1 MWRSRGGRLVIASVV
16 LLTYLAL
23 ENLAEPGRALGLA
36 IGAAVAA
43 IVSGTL
49 GTLSRTA
56 SFGGSRQLETRLR
69 RRLLQHLDRVEL
81 GWFLGRRAGTV
92 RQAIL
97 QDTAWPAGVYSEVYV
112 GIAGGLARAV
122 VTIALLAWLSIP
134 LTVVVLLV
142 GLLRLLPVPANE
154 DLVRAHRTQQNAE
167 EDVNA
172 AVTEFTQGLAVLRA
186 FGGQGT
192 SANRLTHALHER
204 AGATGQ
210 VDRLEGAQKRFVDMG
225 RDGMVGIIL
234 VLVVGAA
241 LIAAGR
247 LEPLALLPFFLLA
260 GAVGDAVSMLVT
272 TRGARRRNQMVL
284 GGIEEVLAQEELE
297 VLEREDPGDTPPGQG
312 PRPAALQLEEVTF
325 GYEHGIPVL
334 EDLSLNIPAGTS
346 VALVGASGTGKTT
359 LARLLPRFWDAYSG
373 RVLVHGHDVRT
384 LEAADLYAQ
393 ISFVFQD
400 VQLLSRSV
408 RENLL
413 MGRADVTDQQIDQVL
428 EAVRLRERVSLLE
441 NGLEAVVGRDVEFSG
456 GEAQRL
462 SVARALLAERP
473 VLVLDEPTA
482 HADAGTDAAVREA
495 VLAATTDRTLVLITH
510 RLTTAAQLDR
520 VVVLDG
526 GRILEDGPPEQLL
539 AQGGEFARL
548 WERAHADGLAVTDDR
563 GREC

>member
-1 MWRSRGGRLVIASVV
+1 
-16 LLTYLAL
+16 
-23 ENLAEPGRALGLA
+23 
-36 IGAAVAA
+36 
-43 IVSGTL
+43 
-49 GTLSRTA
+49 
-56 SFGGSRQLETRLR
+56 
-69 RRLLQHLDRVEL
+69 LQHLDRVEL

-312 PRPAALQLEEVTF
+312 PRP
-325 GYEHGIPVL
+325 
-334 EDLSLNIPAGTS
+334 

-526 GRILEDGPPEQLL
+526 GRILADGPPEQLL